1 MKLPIYNRFNSKKII
16 YILIFISR
24 PKDKLLHLP
33 EVGNIESDF
42 CSLLDSSFVSKKQ
55 KIPEYTTI
63 RNMKIICLNNVLM
76 NFFVRCKHC
85 YPNYFSVF

>member
-42 CSLLDSSFVSKKQ
+42 CSLLDSSFVSKK
-55 KIPEYTTI
+55 
-63 RNMKIICLNNVLM
+63 
-76 NFFVRCKHC
+76 
-85 YPNYFSVF
+85 